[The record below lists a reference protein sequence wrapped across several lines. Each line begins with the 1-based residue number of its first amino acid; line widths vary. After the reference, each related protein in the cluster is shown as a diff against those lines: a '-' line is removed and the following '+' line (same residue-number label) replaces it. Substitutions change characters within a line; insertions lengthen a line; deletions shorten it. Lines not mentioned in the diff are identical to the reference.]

1 MPPFT
6 LIGEGRIGG
15 AIYDMGGC
23 QDFIVKRGKPVEG
36 PPGPIIVCTRNDQ
49 LQNVVDATPEHR
61 REDLVFIQNGMLQPW
76 LDERGLGNNTQVL
89 VYFAV
94 AVKGESPID
103 GKIPPVT
110 RSGRVL
116 PGLEPMGLT
125 AAKGKHAQAFA
136 ERLHAGK
143 LACRVME
150 DAEYNVCMLE
160 KLIWICAFMLIGAKY
175 NCNIGHVSYDHTDE
189 VKELVEELGR
199 GGAEALGVQL
209 DGGLVP
215 RLMLYSAAVAGFPTA
230 VKEFEW
236 RNGWFY
242 DQTKAAL
249 KEGRP
254 DPYPLHTAALAA
266 VAGFP
271 TAVKEVRFAAKRRP
285 VKSDATQKAFRRPI
299 ENEVAMGQQRPD
311 SLPWH
316 LSWNLEDRVRANK
329 YMDERNNVLLDPN
342 FLPKLEEFEW
352 RNGWFYDQTKAA
364 LKEGRP
370 DPYPLHTAAL
380 KAVNAIQDEE

>member
-254 DPYPLHTAALAA
+254 DPYPLHTAAL
-266 VAGFP
+266 
-271 TAVKEVRFAAKRRP
+271 
-285 VKSDATQKAFRRPI
+285 
-299 ENEVAMGQQRPD
+299 
-311 SLPWH
+311 
-316 LSWNLEDRVRANK
+316 
-329 YMDERNNVLLDPN
+329 
-342 FLPKLEEFEW
+342 
-352 RNGWFYDQTKAA
+352 
-364 LKEGRP
+364 
-370 DPYPLHTAAL
+370 

>member
-230 VKEFEW
+230 VKE
-236 RNGWFY
+236 
-242 DQTKAAL
+242 
-249 KEGRP
+249 
-254 DPYPLHTAALAA
+254 
-266 VAGFP
+266 
-271 TAVKEVRFAAKRRP
+271 VRFAAKRRP